1 MTTSTLPFPKDGLWT
16 VRQACEWLSV
26 SELSLRTMLK
36 RREIPP
42 EIILKL
48 GRRVRFR
55 SDLLR
60 EWAIQLRWSDRSQ
73 HDTASA

>member
-1 MTTSTLPFPKDGLWT
+1 MSTPIIPFPKDGLWT

-36 RREIPP
+36 RREIPL
-42 EIILKL
+42 EIIVRL

-60 EWAIQLRWSDRSQ
+60 DWALQQ
-73 HDTASA
+73 TA

>member
-1 MTTSTLPFPKDGLWT
+1 MENALWT
-16 VRQACEWLSV
+16 VRQAGAWLSM

-36 RREIPP
+36 RRQIPAEIV
-42 EIILKL
+42 LKI

-60 EWAIQLRWSDRSQ
+60 AWAFGRRS
-73 HDTASA
+73 A

>member
-1 MTTSTLPFPKDGLWT
+1 MPTPVIPFPVDGLWT
-16 VRQACEWLSV
+16 VRQACEWLSMT
-26 SELSLRTMLK
+26 EHSLRTMLK

-60 EWAIQLRWSDRSQ
+60 DWAIAQRS
-73 HDTASA
+73 A

>member
-1 MTTSTLPFPKDGLWT
+1 MENPLWS
-16 VRQACEWLSV
+16 VRQACLWLSMT
-26 SELSLRTMLK
+26 ELSLRTMLK
-36 RREIPP
+36 RRQIPP

-60 EWAIQLRWSDRSQ
+60 DWALRQRS
-73 HDTASA
+73 A

>member
-1 MTTSTLPFPKDGLWT
+1 MTHLMNTSKDGLWS

-26 SELSLRTMLK
+26 TEHSLRTMLK

-60 EWAIQLRWSDRSQ
+60 EWALAQRS
-73 HDTASA
+73 A

>member
-1 MTTSTLPFPKDGLWT
+1 MSTPIIPFPKDALWT

-26 SELSLRTMLK
+26 TELSLRTMLK
-36 RREIPP
+36 RREIPL

-60 EWAIQLRWSDRSQ
+60 EWAIQQRSVG
-73 HDTASA
+73 

>member
-1 MTTSTLPFPKDGLWT
+1 MSIPILLPTKDGLWN

-36 RREIPP
+36 RRQIPP
-42 EIILKL
+42 EIVLKL

-60 EWAIQLRWSDRSQ
+60 EWALAQRC
-73 HDTASA
+73 A

>member
-1 MTTSTLPFPKDGLWT
+1 MPTPVIPFPADGLWT
-16 VRQACEWLSV
+16 VRQACEWLSMT
-26 SELSLRTMLK
+26 EHSLRTMLK

-60 EWAIQLRWSDRSQ
+60 DWAIAQRS
-73 HDTASA
+73 A

>member
-1 MTTSTLPFPKDGLWT
+1 MPTPIMPFPTDGLWT
-16 VRQACEWLSV
+16 VRQACEWLSMT
-26 SELSLRTMLK
+26 EHSLRTMLK

-60 EWAIQLRWSDRSQ
+60 DWAIAQRS
-73 HDTASA
+73 A

>member
-1 MTTSTLPFPKDGLWT
+1 MTTPIIPFPKDGLWT

-26 SELSLRTMLK
+26 TELSLRTMLK
-36 RREIPP
+36 RREIPL

-60 EWAIQLRWSDRSQ
+60 EWAINQRSVG
-73 HDTASA
+73 